1 MMTKPLEMLMER
13 AAGWSEEAQ
22 AELVQ
27 AMLAIEEKHSG
38 VYKFSDEERAAIDRS
53 VEQARRG
60 EFATDEEVA
69 ALFDRYR
76 R

>member
-1 MMTKPLEMLMER
+1 MTKPLDVLMER

-27 AMLAIEEKHSG
+27 AMLAIEEKHAG
-38 VYKFSDEERAAIDRS
+38 AYKFSDAERAAIDKS

>member
-1 MMTKPLEMLMER
+1 VTKPLDVLMER

-27 AMLAIEEKHSG
+27 AMLAIEEKHAG
-38 VYKFSDEERAAIDRS
+38 VYKFSDAEHAAIDKS